1 MKMRYLAAALLLLGA
16 APANAVDINIISV
29 TGTWVDIDPNALP
42 GSSGLGTGSIRWG
55 LPTNQPQSGYDFVG
69 NAPQTFALGSGATLG
84 TFTHINNPI
93 NAGSSITGATL
104 ALSISFTAPD
114 LGIVVAKVLNSQFI
128 FQHNETSNV
137 GGNNCCPD
145 IVTAFLNPAQT
156 ELFSFGGV
164 DYAFGVTG
172 FQVNNQN
179 FVSFSSPEGGTNN
192 AFLRGTFADVTQF
205 AVPGPAAGAGIP
217 GLIAACAGLWGLA
230 RHRRRRQATA

>member
-16 APANAVDINIISV
+16 APANAVDINIITV

-42 GSSGLGTGSIRWG
+42 GSSGLGTSSIRWG
-55 LPTNQPQSGYDFVG
+55 QPTNQPQSGYDFAG

-104 ALSISFTAPD
+104 NLSISFTAPD
-114 LGIVVAKVLNSQFI
+114 LFAGSKVLNSQFI
-128 FQHNETSNV
+128 FSHNETSNITPPA
-137 GGNNCCPD
+137 GCCPD
-145 IVTAFLNPAQT
+145 IVTAVLNPAQT
-156 ELFSFGGV
+156 QVFSFGGH

-172 FQVNNQN
+172 FQVNNVN
-179 FVSFSSPEGGTNN
+179 FVQFSSPEGGTNQ
-192 AFLRGTFADVTQF
+192 AFLRGTFADVTTF

-217 GLIAACAGLWGLA
+217 GLIAACGGLFALI
-230 RHRRRRQATA
+230 RRRRRQAAA

>member
-1 MKMRYLAAALLLLGA
+1 MKRLLFAALLALA
-16 APANAVDINIISV
+16 TVPAHAVDINILTV

-42 GSSGLGTGSIRWG
+42 GSSGLGTSSIRWG
-55 LPTNQPQSGYDFVG
+55 QPTNQPQSGYDFAG

-104 ALSISFTAPD
+104 ALQISFTAPD
-114 LGIVVAKVLNSQFI
+114 LFVGTKIMNSQFI
-128 FQHNETSNV
+128 FSHNETSNV

-145 IVTAFLNPAQT
+145 IVTAVLNPAQT
-156 ELFSFGGV
+156 DLFSFNGI

-172 FQVNNQN
+172 FQVGNTN
-179 FVSFSSPEGGTNN
+179 FVQFSSPEGGTNQ

-205 AVPGPAAGAGIP
+205 AVPGPVVGAGIP
-217 GLIAACAGLWGLA
+217 GIIAACAGLVALA
-230 RHRRRRQATA
+230 RRRRRQAAI